1 MDELVK
7 YIAEHLV
14 EYKDE
19 LDVQA
24 VEKENEVVIEVRV
37 KDSDMGKIIGKRGR
51 IAKDIRTIV
60 KAATVNEPKK
70 YIVEIIE

>member
-7 YIAEHLV
+7 YIAEQLV

-24 VEKENEVVIEVRV
+24 VEKNNEVVIEVRV
-37 KDSDMGKIIGKRGR
+37 KDSDMGKIIGKKGR

-60 KAATVNEPKK
+60 KAATANAPKK

>member
-1 MDELVK
+1 MENLVK
-7 YIAEHLV
+7 YIAQHLV
-14 EYKDE
+14 EYGDE

-24 VEKENEVVIEVRV
+24 VEKDNEVVIEVRV
-37 KDSDMGKIIGKRGR
+37 KESDMGKIIGKKGR

-60 KAATVNEPKK
+60 KAATANETKK

>member
-1 MDELVK
+1 MEELVR

-37 KDSDMGKIIGKRGR
+37 KDSDMGKIIGKKGR

-70 YIVEIIE
+70 YVVEIIE